1 MPRNPTVLVYT
12 WAQVGEALGA
22 CNVAQPLVK
31 SILLWWQLTRSSPPW
46 LTNSDKHAANDDSE
60 AALPG
65 RGGGT
70 ATAARSR
77 YRHRAPTR
85 ARKDLEDL
93 EAAEKADVS
102 SIQQGM

>member
-22 CNVAQPLVK
+22 CNANSKFASVAN
-31 SILLWWQLTRSSPPW
+31 S
-46 LTNSDKHAANDDSE
+46 NSDKHAANDDSE
-60 AALPG
+60 AALHG

>member
-12 WAQVGEALGA
+12 WAQLPSHRLL
-22 CNVAQPLVK
+22 NFTLVAANSKYASVAN
-31 SILLWWQLTRSSPPW
+31 SS
-46 LTNSDKHAANDDSE
+46 SDKHAANDDSE
-60 AALPG
+60 ATLHG

-70 ATAARSR
+70 ATATRSR